1 MRSPKKEI
9 KRMQPKKA
17 KGNIKPTNSFGG
29 DIIKATEPR
38 KQAAATTTKSK
49 STKIDA
55 EVLGQA
61 GQALGEAISSMGTGQ
76 APPENYVAKV
86 FASRGA
92 GFKMK
97 YNKNN
102 FPFKK

>member
-38 KQAAATTTKSK
+38 KQAATTTKSK
-49 STKIDA
+49 STKIDK

-61 GQALGEAISSMGTGQ
+61 GQALGEAISSIGTDQ

-86 FASRGA
+86 FAGRGA

>member
-1 MRSPKKEI
+1 MRSPKKE
-9 KRMQPKKA
+9 Q
-17 KGNIKPTNSFGG
+17 
-29 DIIKATEPR
+29 
-38 KQAAATTTKSK
+38 ATTNTKSK

-55 EVLGQA
+55 EALGQA

-76 APPENYVAKV
+76 APPENYVSKV
-86 FASRGA
+86 FASRA
-92 GFKMK
+92 SGFKMK